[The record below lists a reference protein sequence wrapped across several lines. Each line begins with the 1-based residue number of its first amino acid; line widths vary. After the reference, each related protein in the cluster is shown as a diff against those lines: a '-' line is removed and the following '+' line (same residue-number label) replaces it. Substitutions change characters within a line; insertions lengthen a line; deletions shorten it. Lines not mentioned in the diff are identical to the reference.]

1 MPITISKKEMAIQ
14 LEQYKKDN
22 GCEHASQKC
31 SSCLFGE
38 NNGCSLN
45 LVINALEHNLGF
57 DRETGK
63 RQYRE
68 LLGVIK

>member
-1 MPITISKKEMAIQ
+1 MPKCISNKELVES

-22 GCEHASQKC
+22 GCEHASDKC

-45 LVINALEHNLGF
+45 LVINALEHNLSF

-63 RQYRE
+63 KQYRE
-68 LLGVIK
+68 LLGGG